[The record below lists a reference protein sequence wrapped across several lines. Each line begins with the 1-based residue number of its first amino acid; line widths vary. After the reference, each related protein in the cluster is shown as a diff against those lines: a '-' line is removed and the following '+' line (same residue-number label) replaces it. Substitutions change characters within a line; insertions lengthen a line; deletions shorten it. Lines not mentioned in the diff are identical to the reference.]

1 MTVESRFRRSSQ
13 RLVQRYGALRTYN
26 HITDEVYNVETQMLE
41 STTQSYTVK
50 VYKAEPKEREI
61 KSPNLVGKEVC
72 VMVIAAADLPVK
84 PKLGDTI
91 NGNELDAQTSYR
103 VEAISESW
111 AGETVAVWKL
121 FCTIS

>member
-26 HITDEVYNVETQMLE
+26 HTTDEVYNVETQMLE

-91 NGNELDAQTSYR
+91 SGNELDAQTAYR

>member
-13 RLVQRYGALRTYN
+13 RLVQRYGAVRTYN

-91 NGNELDAQTSYR
+91 NGNELDAQTAYR

-111 AGETVAVWKL
+111 AGETVAAWKL

>member
-13 RLVQRYGALRTYN
+13 RLVQRYGALRTY
-26 HITDEVYNVETQMLE
+26 TTVSEVYDTKTQ
-41 STTQSYTVK
+41 TTATTELSYLVK

-84 PKLGDTI
+84 PKVGDTI
-91 NGNELDAQTSYR
+91 NGNELDAQTAYR

>member
-13 RLVQRYGALRTYN
+13 RLVRRYGALRTY
-26 HITDEVYNVETQMLE
+26 TTVSEVYDTKTQ
-41 STTQSYTVK
+41 TTTTTELSYPVK

-61 KSPNLVGKEVC
+61 KSPNLVGKEIC
-72 VMVIAAADLPVK
+72 VMVVAAADLPVK
-84 PKLGDTI
+84 PNLGDTI
-91 NGNELDAQTSYR
+91 NSNELDAQTAYR

>member
-26 HITDEVYNVETQMLE
+26 HTTEEVYNVETQMLE

-72 VMVIAAADLPVK
+72 VMVVAAADLPIK

-91 NGNELDAQTSYR
+91 NGNELDAQTAYR

>member
-26 HITDEVYNVETQMLE
+26 HITDEVYNVETQMME
-41 STTQSYTVK
+41 STAQSYPVK
-50 VYKAEPKEREI
+50 VYKSEPKEREI

-91 NGNELDAQTSYR
+91 NGNELDAKTAYR

>member
-91 NGNELDAQTSYR
+91 NGNELDAQTAYR

>member
-1 MTVESRFRRSSQ
+1 MTVDSRFRRSSQ

-26 HITDEVYNVETQMLE
+26 HITEEVYNVETQMMQ
-41 STTQSYTVK
+41 SYTQSYNIK
-50 VYKAEPKEREI
+50 IYKEEPKEREI

-72 VMVIAAADLPVK
+72 VMVVAAADLPVK
-84 PKLGDTI
+84 PTLGDTI
-91 NGNELDAQTSYR
+91 NGNELDAQTAYR

-111 AGETVAVWKL
+111 AGETVAAWKL

>member
-13 RLVQRYGALRTYN
+13 RLVQRYGAVRTYN
-26 HITDEVYNVETQMLE
+26 HITEEVYNVETQMMQ
-41 STTQSYTVK
+41 SYTQSYNIK
-50 VYKAEPKEREI
+50 IYKSEPKEREI

-72 VMVIAAADLPVK
+72 VMVVAAADLPVK
-84 PKLGDTI
+84 PKVGDTI
-91 NGNELDAQTSYR
+91 NGNELDAKSAYR

-111 AGETVAVWKL
+111 AGETVAAWKL

>member
-91 NGNELDAQTSYR
+91 NGNVLDAKTTYR

>member
-26 HITDEVYNVETQMLE
+26 HITEEVYNVETQTIQ
-41 STTQSYTVK
+41 SYTQSYNIK
-50 VYKAEPKEREI
+50 IYKADPKEREI

-72 VMVIAAADLPVK
+72 VMVVAAADLPVK
-84 PKLGDTI
+84 PKVGDTI
-91 NGNELDAQTSYR
+91 NGNELDAKSSYR

-111 AGETVAVWKL
+111 AGETVATWKL

>member
-26 HITDEVYNVETQMLE
+26 HTTDEVYNVETQMMQAY
-41 STTQSYTVK
+41 TQSYNIK
-50 VYKAEPKEREI
+50 MYKSEPKEKEI

-72 VMVIAAADLPVK
+72 VRVVAAADLPIK
-84 PKLGDTI
+84 PKVGDTI
-91 NGNELDAQTSYR
+91 NGNVLDAKTTYR

>member
-26 HITDEVYNVETQMLE
+26 HTTEEVYNVETQMLE

-72 VMVIAAADLPVK
+72 VMVVAAADLPVK

-111 AGETVAVWKL
+111 VGETVAVWKL

>member
-26 HITDEVYNVETQMLE
+26 HTTDEVYNVETQMLE

-61 KSPNLVGKEVC
+61 KSPNLGGKEVC

-91 NGNELDAQTSYR
+91 NGNELDAQTAYR
-103 VEAISESW
+103 VEAIPESW

>member
-1 MTVESRFRRSSQ
+1 MQ
-13 RLVQRYGALRTYN
+13 AY
-26 HITDEVYNVETQMLE
+26 
-41 STTQSYTVK
+41 TQSYNIK
-50 VYKAEPKEREI
+50 IYKAEPKEREI

-91 NGNELDAQTSYR
+91 NGNELDAQTAYR

-111 AGETVAVWKL
+111 AGETVATWKL
-121 FCTIS
+121 FCIIS

>member
-13 RLVQRYGALRTYN
+13 RLVQRYGAVRTYN

-72 VMVIAAADLPVK
+72 VMVVAAADLPVK
-84 PKLGDTI
+84 PKVGDTI
-91 NGNELDAQTSYR
+91 NGNELDAKTAYR
-103 VEAISESW
+103 VEAISEAW

>member
-41 STTQSYTVK
+41 STTQSYPVK

-91 NGNELDAQTSYR
+91 NGNELDAQTAYR

-111 AGETVAVWKL
+111 AGETVATWKL
-121 FCTIS
+121 FCIIS